1 MTVSFPPVL
10 ADTSALRT
18 SSTKIGA
25 IPSEEALPNEA
36 TCHLGFT
43 LLTWFGVSPLFQENI
58 GQMKCNASK
67 QLSSTNSCDNN
78 HQTYFFQT
86 YAYYVCTFNIVYK
99 VLLEFR
105 HNLYILY
112 AKRFYP
118 AKIFQ
123 VHILFLFILLGIKET
138 ASGILGKCTAKKPN
152 FKSSEFMYLK
162 LFPRLHRTYSQKTFT

>member
-1 MTVSFPPVL
+1 MVLVLEKSSIEPVELYIEGTMTVSFPPVL

-78 HQTYFFQT
+78 H
-86 YAYYVCTFNIVYK
+86 
-99 VLLEFR
+99 
-105 HNLYILY
+105 
-112 AKRFYP
+112 
-118 AKIFQ
+118 
-123 VHILFLFILLGIKET
+123 
-138 ASGILGKCTAKKPN
+138 
-152 FKSSEFMYLK
+152 
-162 LFPRLHRTYSQKTFT
+162 